1 MGSGPSSCKWDF
13 VIGFRAHMMELNF
26 ICFVIA
32 YFVPQVLKTL
42 EFRKKFICL
51 IFA

>member
-32 YFVPQVLKTL
+32 YFVPQVLKRWNSAKNL
-42 EFRKKFICL
+42 
-51 IFA
+51 FA